1 MLYKV
6 KEISELTGVTIKTLY
21 YYHKIGLLKPCKIS
35 DAGYRLYGEKELER
49 LQQILFYREL
59 DFSLKDIKKT
69 LENEPSRIM
78 CLIKQQKLLFARRQR
93 LDVLLE
99 TIDSSINLVKK
110 GETMN
115 KEEMFKGLNVDE
127 WENAL
132 LEHNNYIKDN
142 YGYEIP
148 KIKYKNLENMNE
160 SAKEAQRFIEYLATA
175 LKSGWKASDKRLQK
189 VLKDHIEFLNNHSMN
204 INSKLFVKQ
213 ARFFL
218 EDDFHR
224 DVLEKQQIGL
234 SYYLYTIAEMY
245 AELN

>member
-59 DFSLKDIKKT
+59 DFSLKDIKKM
-69 LENEPSRIM
+69 LENEPSRII

-99 TIDSSINLVKK
+99 TIDNSINLVKK

-132 LEHNNYIKDN
+132 LEHNNYIEDK
-142 YGYEIP
+142 YGYQIP
-148 KIKYKNLENMNE
+148 KIKYENLENMNE
-160 SAKEAQRFIEYLATA
+160 SAKEAQKFIEYVATA

-204 INSKLFVKQ
+204 INSKLFVEQ
-213 ARFFL
+213 VRFFL

-224 DVLEKQQIGL
+224 AVLEKQQIGL

>member
-49 LQQILFYREL
+49 LQQILFYKEL

-93 LDVLLE
+93 SDVLLE
-99 TIDSSINLVKK
+99 TIGNSINLVKK

-115 KEEMFKGLNVDE
+115 KEEMFKGFNVDE

-142 YGYEIP
+142 YGYQIP
-148 KIKYKNLENMNE
+148 KIKYENLENMNE

-189 VLKDHIEFLNNHSMN
+189 VLKDHIKF
-204 INSKLFVKQ
+204 
-213 ARFFL
+213 
-218 EDDFHR
+218 
-224 DVLEKQQIGL
+224 
-234 SYYLYTIAEMY
+234 
-245 AELN
+245 